1 MKRPIPTI
9 KAEALEKGKF
19 ELQFVPY
26 AKYPKRSGTW
36 TSVEVAAVPTGGLF
50 RFTTFVEE
58 NENEYSIADI
68 SYQLIPGVYPC
79 DCPIEERVF
88 LYKGDMDKLL
98 RSGDAEYLELPK
110 KEESEEKTIADME
123 SVQKELDERL
133 SDLTDEEEESDE
145 SVDSSTE
152 EIDEDEA
159 GGFPFDEVEDD
170 EEADE
175 GLTDDPNEIYSS
187 DELRAAKAEGRKP
200 RSVAQ
205 VHADEDKEE
214 SDDDGIDVSEMSPEE
229 IRRRLNNRFNQK
241 VEAPAIEDTKEE
253 ELEKVEEEKPSE
265 NKPSGSYIGAPANV
279 SSHKEPYGR
288 KETTRYDKKRDWEN
302 KNRDSRKNDKKA
314 AKKEAKRAKRREL
327 EQASQIDFA
336 SIVNSAFSKK

>member
-145 SVDSSTE
+145 PVDSSTE
-152 EIDEDEA
+152 EIDEEEA
-159 GGFPFDEVEDD
+159 GGFPFDESEGD
-170 EEADE
+170 EEADDE
-175 GLTDDPNEIYSS
+175 GLDTDGDNEEE
-187 DELRAAKAEGRKP
+187 DE
-200 RSVAQ
+200 
-205 VHADEDKEE
+205 EE

-253 ELEKVEEEKPSE
+253 EPEPEPEKVEEEKPSE